1 MRSIEAGSQTN
12 FEAAQAATQPIEEV
26 VTTFSEP
33 AFLADVPQAVIA
45 PTYPKLFRKP
55 LIAAGGIAAAILT
68 ACGGGGD
75 DASVALSTVEP
86 VATVGQTVIVV
97 EPTPTNTPDARTV
110 IPTPTQETPVAQ
122 GPTEADKARVRD
134 QADEILL
141 LVSAQINDIQTPFY
155 SRMSPDVFESRQK
168 EINTMVEEINKNL
181 DEGNITAA
189 RVVVTT
195 LKNKIKALGD
205 PTKQAVISQEAR
217 QKHDPENKHIPKN
230 ETIDP
235 AVLSWYLSTVD
246 ILTATDSSDSVPTP
260 AGTPP
265 VVK

>member
-12 FEAAQAATQPIEEV
+12 FEAAQAAPQFVEQAAQA
-26 VTTFSEP
+26 EP
-33 AFLADVPQAVIA
+33 AFLADVPQAVTA
-45 PTYPKLFRKP
+45 PTYLKPFRKP

-68 ACGGGGD
+68 ACGGDKDSG
-75 DASVALSTVEP
+75 VKVEFIP
-86 VATVGQTVIVV
+86 HT
-97 EPTPTNTPDARTV
+97 PTSEVTNTPIAVSTSTPTATKEV
-110 IPTPTQETPVAQ
+110 LPTPETPVVQ
-122 GPTEADKARVRD
+122 GPTEADKAMVRD

-189 RVVVTT
+189 RVAVST

-205 PTKQAVISQEAR
+205 PTKQAVISQETR

-235 AVLSWYLSTVD
+235 AVLPWYLSTVD
-246 ILTATDSSDSVPTP
+246 ILTATDSSDAVPTP
-260 AGTPP
+260 AGPTP